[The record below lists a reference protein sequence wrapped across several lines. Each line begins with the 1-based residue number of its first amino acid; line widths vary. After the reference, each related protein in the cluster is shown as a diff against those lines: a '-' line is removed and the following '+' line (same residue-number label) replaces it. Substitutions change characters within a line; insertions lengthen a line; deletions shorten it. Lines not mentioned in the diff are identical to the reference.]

1 MKYDVDFCKNCTFTK
16 SLSKFRGLK
25 PPYNGV
31 MFLGWGVNPHRK
43 NFALNCQLSTVHCLF
58 LFLITGSAWFMGLL
72 SQSPAAFSQQ
82 PTCPSG
88 DVSNFPSPPLS
99 QTQKSIPSL
108 WLAQKQFGGKLLDR
122 WFVDS
127 SDTWVILIVNRQLWS
142 LLDYMERYQFVNR
155 FGTVAS
161 EYGYN
166 LRVCNRQ
173 GTALAVYSCKGDR
186 LNCKIDLESLSNPG
200 LRGRLKRF

>member
-1 MKYDVDFCKNCTFTK
+1 MKYDVC
-16 SLSKFRGLK
+16 
-25 PPYNGV
+25 
-31 MFLGWGVNPHRK
+31 HRK
-43 NFALNCQLSTVHCLF
+43 NSTFIKSLF
-58 LFLITGSAWFMGLL
+58 LFIFTSSAWFIALL
-72 SQSPAAFSQQ
+72 SQPPAALAQQ
-82 PTCPSG
+82 PVCPSG

-99 QTQKSIPSL
+99 QTQKSVPSL
-108 WLAQKQFGGKLLDR
+108 WLAQKEFGGKLLDR
-122 WFVDS
+122 WFVDP

-186 LNCKIDLESLSNPG
+186 LKCKIDLESLSNPG

>member
-1 MKYDVDFCKNCTFTK
+1 MNYHNFPYKNQVSRRSHGILTK
-16 SLSKFRGLK
+16 S
-25 PPYNGV
+25 
-31 MFLGWGVNPHRK
+31 
-43 NFALNCQLSTVHCLF
+43 LF
-58 LFLITGSAWFMGLL
+58 LFLITSSACLGALL
-72 SQSPAAFSQQ
+72 WGQSAAYSQQ
-82 PTCPSG
+82 PVCPTG
-88 DVSNFPSPPLS
+88 NANFPPPPLS
-99 QTQKSIPSL
+99 QTEKSVPSL

-122 WFVDS
+122 WFVDRGN
-127 SDTWVILIVNRQLWS
+127 TWVILIVNRQLWS

-186 LNCKIDLESLSNPG
+186 LTCRIELESLSNPG
-200 LRGRLKRF
+200 LRGKLKGF